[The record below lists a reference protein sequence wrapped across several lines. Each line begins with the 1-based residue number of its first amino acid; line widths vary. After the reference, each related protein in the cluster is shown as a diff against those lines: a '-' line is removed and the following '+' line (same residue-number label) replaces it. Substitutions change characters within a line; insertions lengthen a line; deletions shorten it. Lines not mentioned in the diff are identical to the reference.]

1 MPLRKSLRR
10 KDISPVQVFNADK
23 SVLVW
28 KKMLQSTFISKEE
41 KRAPGFKE
49 GRNRLIL
56 LFCTNTDRR
65 SSAREQGD
73 VRQPGR
79 RVLIIQDCFWLLLRR
94 GPSMMWALKLKQVVE
109 EGLVPYRNM
118 FRETK
123 KQRCQTEITMYFHEV
138 HRVCLPLLPSPPPPP
153 LPLLPLFHLLH
164 PRQQTN
170 PSSSS
175 FSWACS
181 MRRQGRWR
189 PLRWSTST

>member
-79 RVLIIQDCFWLLLRR
+79 RVLIIQDCF
-94 GPSMMWALKLKQVVE
+94 
-109 EGLVPYRNM
+109 
-118 FRETK
+118 
-123 KQRCQTEITMYFHEV
+123 
-138 HRVCLPLLPSPPPPP
+138 
-153 LPLLPLFHLLH
+153 
-164 PRQQTN
+164 
-170 PSSSS
+170 
-175 FSWACS
+175 
-181 MRRQGRWR
+181 
-189 PLRWSTST
+189 